1 MLKELIKYLEDK
13 NIVILG
19 FGREGKSMYRFLRK
33 YFPEKQITIS
43 DQKDFF
49 QYNEYLKKDFN
60 LNYIIGDEYLN
71 NLNNFDL
78 IIKSPGISLKTID
91 KTNILNKITSQYELF
106 LEFFDECETIGVTG
120 TKGKSTTSTLINEI
134 LKNQKEDVK
143 FLGNIGV
150 PIFDEIESINKNTI
164 VVLELSSH
172 ALELSRKSPKIA
184 IMLNVFPEHLDY
196 YNSYN
201 DYVMAKYN
209 IAKYQNEN
217 DYFIYNMDNLDMKNV
232 KFKYKE
238 NDIKVSI
245 KDSKP
250 EKNKV
255 YLSDDGIYLNDKKL
269 MSTNIKLNLKG
280 KHNLNNIMFAL
291 AVSEI
296 LELDLKKTIESIKN
310 MKGLEHRLEYVGNI
324 DGIEYY
330 NDSISTVPES
340 TIQGIEALK
349 NVNTLIVGGNDRG
362 INLKGLIEY
371 LKKSDVENI
380 ICMSMTGKEIY
391 EGLKNG
397 KKNAIRVNYLE
408 EAVKIAKQI
417 TVKNTICLLSP
428 AASSYDQFKNFEE
441 RGDKFKQYVL
451 EK

>member
-60 LNYIIGDEYLN
+60 INYIIGDEYLN

-78 IIKSPGISLKTID
+78 IIKSPGISLKNID

-134 LKNQKEDVK
+134 LKNQKEDVR

-172 ALELSRKSPKIA
+172 ALELARKSPKIA

-201 DYVMAKYN
+201 DYVIAKYN

-245 KDSKP
+245 EDSKP

-269 MSTNIKLNLKG
+269 MNTNIKLNLKG

-371 LKKSDVENI
+371 LKKSDVKNI

-391 EGLKNG
+391 EGLKDG
-397 KKNAIRVNYLE
+397 RKNVIKVNYLE

-417 TVKNTICLLSP
+417 TAKNTICLLSP